1 MQKQAQLIDAAVTKK
16 VAGIAISLPSATAL
30 KVSVGR
36 AIAAGIPVITL
47 NSGSNEFKALGAIT
61 HVGQD
66 ESVAGA
72 GEKLKVP
79 VQSHFFA

>member
-30 KVSVGR
+30 EVSVGR